1 MIDLI
6 KRVSEKASVSQSVAE
21 KTFDVVITEVKSK
34 LPKEMADDL
43 VKVLAGEM
51 EFQDSSDGSPK
62 VAHDG
67 YNRLKQ
73 SSLQGWEKLKSTV
86 KNKIAKNESSD

>member
-6 KRVSEKASVSQSVAE
+6 KRISEKASVSQSVAE

-34 LPKEMADDL
+34 LPKEMADNL

-51 EFQDSSDGSPK
+51 EFHDSVSNPDVTHGTYS
-62 VAHDG
+62 
-67 YNRLKQ
+67 RLKQ

-86 KNKIAKNESSD
+86 KGKAAKNEDS

>member
-34 LPKEMADDL
+34 LPKEMADNL

-51 EFQDSSDGSPK
+51 EFHDSASSPNTTQ
-62 VAHDG
+62 DG

-86 KNKIAKNESSD
+86 KGKIAKSEKSE